1 MRRHGEACPFGAGA
15 VEPRTWPSRR
25 CWPARE
31 RGQRPPYEAARLH
44 GARVDDVATS
54 LDAFE
59 CSRARADG
67 CVYVGSTTTCWCPFR
82 RRRGWLVRTT
92 LLSIVRHARE
102 RCRGS
107 MRTRAAASE
116 RPQCALTR
124 HVRWSGSSHFGT
136 AAGVEIGTSGA
147 TPRTERLLVSSDHA
161 RHLVTLVRS
170 DTTRARGFAQPAI
183 CRAAPDA
190 GFSRWPHRISGFRA
204 AKQRSPWH
212 AGAPRVAQH
221 STPYQGR
228 EFHSHVARYSNGCFP
243 RGRQQSL
250 EP

>member
-1 MRRHGEACPFGAGA
+1 MRVRRLDDDVLVSVSTPARMAREDHPPQHRETRSREVSWLDAD
-15 VEPRTWPSRR
+15 PSRG
-25 CWPARE
+25 E
-31 RGQRPPYEAARLH
+31 RATAVRANSSRSLERLIP
-44 GARVDDVATS
+44 
-54 LDAFE
+54 FWN
-59 CSRARADG
+59 SRGSGDRHERRYAADG
-67 CVYVGSTTTCWCPFR
+67 
-82 RRRGWLVRTT
+82 
-92 LLSIVRHARE
+92 
-102 RCRGS
+102 
-107 MRTRAAASE
+107 
-116 RPQCALTR
+116 
-124 HVRWSGSSHFGT
+124 
-136 AAGVEIGTSGA
+136 
-147 TPRTERLLVSSDHA
+147 RLLVSSDHA